1 MKDLKPRILFL
12 DDEPQNLVS
21 FTSNLRDSFEVF
33 TADSPIDAYSIIERE
48 KIQIVL
54 ADHNMPSMSGVEFL
68 EVMRKDFPHVVRI
81 LSTAFAEMVSVRD
94 AINNGS
100 IFRLITKP
108 FDFKEI
114 QLVLENAVSMLDE
127 NHDRDEMLRKLQKQ
141 NQQYEF
147 ILRQRLLSH

>member
-1 MKDLKPRILFL
+1 MKTLKPRILFL

-21 FTSNLRDSFEVF
+21 FSSNMREHFEVF

-48 KIQIVL
+48 NIQIVL

-68 EVMRKDFPHVVRI
+68 EVMRNDFPHVVRI
-81 LSTAFAEMVSVRD
+81 LATAFAEMVSVRD
-94 AINNGS
+94 AVNKGN

-108 FDFKEI
+108 FDFAEI
-114 QLVLENAVSMLDE
+114 NIVLQNAMAMMDE
-127 NHDRDEMLRKLQKQ
+127 NHDRDELLRKLQKQ

-147 ILRQRLLSH
+147 ILRQRLLAH